1 MSGAVYLDTC
11 ILIDLIEGTPE
22 LQARLAAAL
31 RGRDLV
37 SSELVRMEARV
48 GAIRNGRAAHLATY
62 ERFFAACRMQP
73 FDQSVFDRAT
83 DLRVTHR
90 LKTPDALHLAAA
102 LSAGCAEFLT
112 NDRQLLLAAAG
123 NAIRILTIAD
133 LGA

>member
-1 MSGAVYLDTC
+1 
-11 ILIDLIEGTPE
+11 
-22 LQARLAAAL
+22 
-31 RGRDLV
+31 
-37 SSELVRMEARV
+37 
-48 GAIRNGRAAHLATY
+48 
-62 ERFFAACRMQP
+62 MQP

-90 LKTPDALHLAAA
+90 PKTPDALHLAAA